1 MDVSGQIRHN
11 HVDHRNHQFTTI
23 IIIIMVIIVIKII
36 RIICSPNQRHAVHLD
51 GVRQQHFHEGT
62 PAQVSGTSEMK
73 KSLLLKTSMV
83 DQNC

>member
-36 RIICSPNQRHAVHLD
+36 TIICSPNQLHDVHLD

-62 PAQVSGTSEMK
+62 PAQVSASSEMIYK
-73 KSLLLKTSMV
+73 PS
-83 DQNC
+83 NIYG